1 MNKNAIKNF
10 AISARVTLIQA
21 VTQKAFEYEVTAD
34 GKNDPSQES
43 VNGKSLTAA
52 ERSQRAQLIA
62 RIQAK
67 GFAQTMEEAA
77 YTWFNRFIALRFME
91 VNNYLPSHIR
101 IFSDE
106 SGSFKPEVLTDAVNL
121 EIDGLD
127 KALVLELLENQE
139 NERLYQY
146 IIITQCNALHEG
158 LPEMFER
165 IGGWTELLFPKNLL
179 REDSVIAHMV
189 EDIPE
194 EDWQD
199 QVQIIGW
206 LYQYYNTEPK
216 DKVFANLKKNVK
228 ISAADIPAA
237 TQLFTPDW
245 IVRYM
250 VENSLGRLWTEG
262 HGKPEHADWKYYL
275 EEAEQED
282 AVRAELKQL
291 REAYREIQPEQIR
304 IIDPCMGS
312 GHILVYAFDVLMDI
326 YTSCGWSERDAA
338 VSILRN
344 NLYGLDIDRRAYQ
357 LAYFAVMMKARQY
370 NRRILR
376 GENQPNLANFAD
388 VMGVEDSMVGGSLRQ
403 FVKQFQFADTY
414 GSLMTV
420 TAPAGLDKMVDA
432 FRPTFG
438 LDVAQLKAMVK
449 LYRILSQKY
458 DVVCTNPP
466 YMGSSGMNAVLSDY
480 VKRNYPDSKSDLFA
494 CFMEKCGQLVKM
506 NGLYAMITQHA
517 WMFLSSYEK
526 LREKLKMNS
535 IVDMAHLGARAFD
548 EIGGEVV
555 QTTAFV
561 SCGRRVADFKG
572 TYVRL
577 VDIVGEWEK
586 EAEYRSGNHRYIA
599 KQENFSKIPGSP
611 VAYWVSENFVR
622 AFESDNL
629 RNHVN
634 AVKGL
639 DTCDNDTFTRHWFEV
654 EYKKIGFDKSDSTQ
668 TYSHKW
674 YPYCKGGG
682 YSKWYGFMNIV
693 VNWENDGLILRNI
706 RDKNGKIKSRPQN
719 IRYYFKE
726 GLTWST
732 ITSYK
737 LSLRYMNN
745 CIFGGGGSAMFCDK
759 DMFFYLGYIN
769 SKVTEYTLSLLNPT
783 LNFLVGDILSLP
795 VVAACEEKKK
805 VVESSVKENI
815 ALSKDDWD
823 SFETSWDF
831 ERHPLV

>member
-282 AVRAELKQL
+282 TVRAELKQL

-526 LREKLKMNS
+526 LREKLRMRS

-622 AFESDNL
+622 AFERGISIDSISDFTGSQHITANNDKYL
-629 RNHVN
+629 RFHWEVNH
-634 AVKGL
+634 
-639 DTCDNDTFTRHWFEV
+639 C
-654 EYKKIGFDKSDSTQ
+654 KIGIGN
-668 TYSHKW
+668 KW
-674 YPYCKGGG
+674 VYYAKGGD
-682 YSKWYGFMNIV
+682 YRKWYGNIELV
-693 VNWENDGLILRNI
+693 VDWSTGALQYY
-706 RDKNGKIKSRPQN
+706 KNNSTSNLLAEKYR
-719 IRYYFKE
+719 FKE
-726 GLTWST
+726 GITYTELTSSINT
-732 ITSYK
+732 F
-737 LSLRYMNN
+737 RYLPPK
-745 CIFGGGGSAMFCDK
+745 CVFDK
-759 DMFFYLGYIN
+759 KGPSIVSVKHLWYCLGVLGTKIAPLYFA
-769 SKVTEYTLSLLNPT
+769 LLNPT
-783 LNFLVGDILSLP
+783 LSTQVRDVKNFPIILNELKERE
-795 VVAACEEKKK
+795 VEENVMKN
-805 VVESSVKENI
+805 VELCKE
-815 ALSKDDWD
+815 DWD

>member
-158 LPEMFER
+158 LPEMFEH

-189 EDIPE
+189 EDISE
-194 EDWQD
+194 ADWQD

-282 AVRAELKQL
+282 TVRAELKQL

-326 YTSCGWSERDAA
+326 YTACGWSERDAA

-388 VMGVEDSMVGGSLRQ
+388 VMGVEDSMVSGSLRQ

-420 TAPAGLDKMVDA
+420 TAPAGLDEMVDA

-438 LDVAQLKAMVK
+438 LDEVQLEMMM
-449 LYRILSQKY
+449 RIYKIISQKY

-480 VKRNYPDSKSDLFA
+480 VKKNFSDSKSDLST
-494 CFMEKCGQLVKM
+494 CFMERCGQLASQ
-506 NGLYAMITQHA
+506 NGYYTMINIPV
-517 WMFLSSYEK
+517 WMFLSSFEK
-526 LREKLKMNS
+526 LRKK
-535 IVDMAHLGARAFD
+535 I
-548 EIGGEVV
+548 EV
-555 QTTAFV
+555 
-561 SCGRRVADFKG
+561 GN
-572 TYVRL
+572 TYVNMVHFGRGIFGSDFGTTSFVISKRHINAYIGVYRRL
-577 VDIVGEWEK
+577 FEKQGAVDSVDQKEK
-586 EAEYRSGNHRYIA
+586 WFFEGMGYYTA

-611 VAYWVSENFVR
+611 VAYWASENFVKIFNSNEIINDYCAQKTR
-622 AFESDNL
+622 IST
-629 RNHVN
+629 
-634 AVKGL
+634 G
-639 DTCDNDTFTRHWFEV
+639 DNDRFMRKWHEV
-654 EYKKIGFDKSDSTQ
+654 SIKKML
-668 TYSHKW
+668 YPNKW
-674 YPYCKGGG
+674 VLCPKGGNFR
-682 YSKWYGFMNIV
+682 KWYGNIDV
-693 VNWENDGLILRNI
+693 VLNWENNGAELKNFSRASLGNEEYLFQPGVTWTVISSSKTGFRTVPSGTICDHKGPLIFFYNDRYKWYVMGILNSI
-706 RDKNGKIKSRPQN
+706 VSEDILKIISPTIGFEWGKIASIPFIKKD
-719 IRYYFKE
+719 KE
-726 GLTWST
+726 LST
-732 ITSYK
+732 IDNFVK
-737 LSLRYMNN
+737 MN
-745 CIFGGGGSAMFCDK
+745 I
-759 DMFFYLGYIN
+759 
-769 SKVTEYTLSLLNPT
+769 E
-783 LNFLVGDILSLP
+783 
-795 VVAACEEKKK
+795 
-805 VVESSVKENI
+805 
-815 ALSKDDWD
+815 LSKTDWD
-823 SFETSWDF
+823 SVETSWDF
-831 ERHPLV
+831 KRHPLV